1 MASLF
6 PLPSVV
12 NNDNPNPKKYTAKGR
27 YHSNL
32 LVVLIAMDVL
42 GVFVMLMGLR
52 QQFHQ
57 QGVLPETIDGPYAGV
72 MMVIAGVMLTLP
84 FFIWS
89 FKASFRPFGTLNK

>member
-1 MASLF
+1 
-6 PLPSVV
+6 
-12 NNDNPNPKKYTAKGR
+12 
-27 YHSNL
+27 
-32 LVVLIAMDVL
+32 
-42 GVFVMLMGLR
+42 MLMGLR

-72 MMVIAGVMLTLP
+72 MMVVAGVMLTLP